1 MNVPKEMQKTYE
13 EISKLLID
21 YSSEYLSKEY
31 EELCLH
37 ALEKL
42 CRKRPSPLKSG
53 RSNTWA
59 AGIVYAIGSNNFIF
73 DKSQPIH
80 MTSKELSAPFGV
92 AASTASSK
100 AALIKK
106 LLKINYFS
114 AEWCLPSQVADN
126 AMLWMVSINGLAF
139 DARMLPLEMQEMCH
153 EKGLIPYVP
162 AYKNQDT

>member
-1 MNVPKEMQKTYE
+1 MKIPKEMEKTYE

-21 YSSEYLSKEY
+21 YSAEYLSKEY

-59 AGIVYAIGSNNFIF
+59 AGIVYAVGSNNFIF
-73 DKSQPIH
+73 DRSQPIH
-80 MTSKELSAPFGV
+80 MTAKELVAPFGV
-92 AASTASSK
+92 SASTASSK
-100 AALIKK
+100 AATIKK
-106 LLKINYFS
+106 MLKINYFQP
-114 AEWCLPSQVADN
+114 EWCLPSEMADN
-126 AMLWMVSINGLAF
+126 PMIWMVSVNGF
-139 DARMLPLEMQEMCH
+139 PVDARMLSVEMQEICY

-162 AYKNQDT
+162 AYGNKDT